1 MRILRLPNV
10 LDRTGLS
17 RSTVYQRVSEGRF
30 PKPVSLGARAVGWV
44 ETDIEEWICRQI
56 GSSRNILS
64 EEAIG
69 RKRIDVGTLQM
80 GTLSSVAPLVRR
92 RETRNQMGHDP
103 ASDRR

>member
-44 ETDIEEWICRQI
+44 ESDIEEWIGKQI
-56 GSSRNILS
+56 EGSRTPQTS
-64 EEAIG
+64 E
-69 RKRIDVGTLQM
+69 
-80 GTLSSVAPLVRR
+80 SNHHPLL
-92 RETRNQMGHDP
+92 
-103 ASDRR
+103 